1 MPPPSL
7 ASLTGLRPGAR
18 LLLLTPGGGS
28 GRVLIPRL
36 WEKKSRGRPHR
47 SRRHMPGCH
56 GTLVQSSLR
65 SDHAVALDPS
75 CPTLGGR
82 PHLCPGHLG
91 THDNGRTHMSGERR
105 KADTSPKGPVTR
117 EENPLSFGAGLLASK
132 PQRPEG
138 TGRSSAISTGLHV
151 VFMGA
156 LVWGTV
162 GSGVERI
169 EDEVTI
175 MEITQEM
182 EAPPPP
188 PPPPVDQ
195 PNAPFQ
201 GFQTLSVPDIVP
213 AEIPPPGEVSFKAA
227 DFTGQGVLGGAG
239 AGAVEDAVVA
249 IGDVPSFTPFTIAP
263 VLRNRTEVGRALTR
277 EYPKLL
283 RDAGVGGSCEVW
295 IRISAGGA
303 VEDVQVNQSSGHPS
317 LDAAALRV
325 GQTMTFSPAMNR
337 DKQVSVWVSIPI
349 TFQVQ

>member
-1 MPPPSL
+1 
-7 ASLTGLRPGAR
+7 
-18 LLLLTPGGGS
+18 
-28 GRVLIPRL
+28 
-36 WEKKSRGRPHR
+36 
-47 SRRHMPGCH
+47 
-56 GTLVQSSLR
+56 
-65 SDHAVALDPS
+65 
-75 CPTLGGR
+75 
-82 PHLCPGHLG
+82 
-91 THDNGRTHMSGERR
+91 MSGESR
-105 KADTSPKGPVTR
+105 KADPSPKGPVTR

-132 PQRPEG
+132 PPKHKG
-138 TGRSSAISTGLHV
+138 TATSSAISTTLHV
-151 VFMGA
+151 GVMG
-156 LVWGTV
+156 LMVWATV
-162 GSGVERI
+162 GSGVETI

-227 DFTGQGVLGGAG
+227 DFTGQGVMGGAG
-239 AGAVEDAVVA
+239 AGADDEDAVVA

-337 DKQVSVWVSIPI
+337 DKEVSVWVSIPI